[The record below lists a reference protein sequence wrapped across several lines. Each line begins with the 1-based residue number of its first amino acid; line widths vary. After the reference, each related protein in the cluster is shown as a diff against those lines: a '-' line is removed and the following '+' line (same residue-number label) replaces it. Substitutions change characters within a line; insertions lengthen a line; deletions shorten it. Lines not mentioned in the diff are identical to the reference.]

1 MILVGCSTKG
11 VPLPEEQMAE
21 AEKAKKNEPTTRT
34 ITSGGGSLDGYDIVD
49 GKRAKVWTVAFDSAA
64 LDYST
69 NQQFGG
75 SMKGVRGT
83 VYDEGK
89 TASTFVASEAVADKG
104 SSVLKLVGGV
114 TITATSPRRA
124 KLFCGEIVYN
134 GAKGQYEARQGIELT
149 EPSYVMTGLEHV
161 IANADLTVVATP
173 DMFEIKK

>member
-1 MILVGCSTKG
+1 M
-11 VPLPEEQMAE
+11 PLPEEQIAD
-21 AEKAKKNEPTTRT
+21 AEKAKNAEPTSRT

-69 NQQFGG
+69 DQQFGG

-83 VYDEGK
+83 VYDDGK
-89 TASTFVASEAVADKG
+89 TASTFVATEAVADKG
-104 SSVLKLVGGV
+104 SSVLKLAGGV
-114 TITATSPRRA
+114 TITATSPRKA
-124 KLFCGEIVYN
+124 KLYCGEIVYN
-134 GAKGQYEARQGIELT
+134 GAKGEYEAREGIELS

-173 DMFEIKK
+173 DMFVTKK